1 MMRIL
6 ITNISANAKRDR
18 TKKNHEQSISHIS
31 INNYILKNFKINY
44 EKKLIIELWHNKR
57 STYLHIKMRNNRRGS
72 TFCVQRYSFRR
83 SSWHY
88 PTHNFVGSLHKL
100 NSPSIS
106 PLSTLQPLPATVSL
120 AFPSL

>member
-1 MMRIL
+1 MRIL

-18 TKKNHEQSISHIS
+18 TKRNHEQSTSHIS

-72 TFCVQRYSFRR
+72 TFVCSD
-83 SSWHY
+83 
-88 PTHNFVGSLHKL
+88 
-100 NSPSIS
+100 I
-106 PLSTLQPLPATVSL
+106 PLEEVPGIIPLIIL
-120 AFPSL
+120 